1 MPQRLPIEKI
11 HAAAWFFAKHSRDL
25 NTIATEFSVSTDA
38 VRKWAKTPEWDAA
51 LDTFKYTGDRNFAKK
66 KTRDAERDAGD
77 LLYEAQDTYTKLL
90 QEGTPDHKL
99 VSMTAEATG
108 LTDRRIRDWAKRY
121 KWRELK
127 SS

>member
-38 VRKWAKTPEWDAA
+38 VRKWAKTPQWDTA
-51 LDTFKYTGDRNFAKK
+51 LDAFKYTGDRSFAKK

-77 LLYEAQDTYTKLL
+77 LLYHARDTYTKLL

-99 VSMTAEATG
+99 VSITAETTG
-108 LTDRRIRDWAKRY
+108 LPDRRIRDWAKRY
-121 KWRELK
+121 NWGDQH
-127 SS
+127 

>member
-1 MPQRLPIEKI
+1 MPQRLPIAKI
-11 HAAAWFFAKHSRDL
+11 HAAAWFFTKHSRDL
-25 NTIATEFSVSTDA
+25 NAIATEFSVSTDA

-51 LDTFKYTGDRNFAKK
+51 LDAFKYTGDRSFAKK

-77 LLYEAQDTYTKLL
+77 LLYQAQDTYTKLI

-121 KWRELK
+121 GWADQH
-127 SS
+127 